1 MSLEAQGAQVLA
13 LFGGYYGTSS
23 GWSFLENVYRWG
35 WVREIPASPT
45 SSCLYLVFAVEGVH
59 FLPQRAAA
67 IPSPAVVDSPS
78 GTGPQINSSSFKM
91 LWVMV
96 FYHSERQVMNSW
108 TSVGCLE
115 ITSCE
120 LSDFVLLFLFCFC
133 VSYQCGTGFSIWRR
147 AVPLKF
153 WQKFHSTGKSLYV
166 AQHLGNLS
174 FSSSQIWLPPHVCHL
189 SCFNQHFV
197 L

>member
-1 MSLEAQGAQVLA
+1 MEPLVGEASWRLCIAGVGLERYRLRPLLA
-13 LFGGYYGTSS
+13 VSTL
-23 GWSFLENVYRWG
+23 
-35 WVREIPASPT
+35 
-45 SSCLYLVFAVEGVH
+45 CLQSKGCTLV

-91 LWVMV
+91 LWAMV
-96 FYHSERQVMNSW
+96 FYHSERQVTNSW

-147 AVPLKF
+147 AAPLKF
-153 WQKFHSTGKSLYV
+153 
-166 AQHLGNLS
+166 
-174 FSSSQIWLPPHVCHL
+174 
-189 SCFNQHFV
+189 
-197 L
+197 